1 MLRLSGN
8 LAANRHYGERSDRTN
23 STCPESSHGPG
34 IWGAALFLVRLL
46 TTLNPFGVRAGVR
59 LLVAGLVIVA
69 VITAAGGPAAQR

>member
-1 MLRLSGN
+1 VLRLSGN

-23 STCPESSHGPG
+23 STCRANGPG

>member
-1 MLRLSGN
+1 MPGVE
-8 LAANRHYGERSDRTN
+8 AN
-23 STCPESSHGPG
+23 GPG